1 MRCIESQCDE
11 RCILILFKLANKS
24 ILKSCLFHELQCLM
38 AQVSARYPRT
48 VVNKPSH
55 LKSTLFPLLL
65 QTWNH
70 LSRISPQPYF
80 LDTSEIQLQV
90 KMFSGDLA
98 YVRSIIPHKRP
109 NAISIP
115 LRNMKSPPSSPVD
128 NCSPD
133 ENKDFEGGIC
143 ERLPYPKNYLTTG
156 QKRTWL
162 QSLGSK
168 AIASP

>member
-1 MRCIESQCDE
+1 
-11 RCILILFKLANKS
+11 
-24 ILKSCLFHELQCLM
+24 M
-38 AQVSARYPRT
+38 AQVSTGYPRT
-48 VVNKPSH
+48 VVNKPSY
-55 LKSTLFPLLL
+55 LNSTLFSLPL

-70 LSRISPQPYF
+70 LSRMSPQPYF

-98 YVRSIIPHKRP
+98 YVRSAIPYKRP

-128 NCSPD
+128 NYPPD
-133 ENKDFEGGIC
+133 GNKDSEGGIY

-162 QSLGSK
+162 QSLGTK